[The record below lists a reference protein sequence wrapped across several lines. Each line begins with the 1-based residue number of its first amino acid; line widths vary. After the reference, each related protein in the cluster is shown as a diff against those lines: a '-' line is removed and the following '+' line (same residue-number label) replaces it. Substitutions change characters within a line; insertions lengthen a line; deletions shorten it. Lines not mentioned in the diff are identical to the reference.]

1 MIILRKVTLLGNF
14 VHTLVPYESE
24 SYARNFKNL
33 SKLNNMPPIRREVD
47 YHEAIRAS
55 MRTTV

>member
-1 MIILRKVTLLGNF
+1 MTILRKVTLLGNF

-33 SKLNNMPPIRREVD
+33 SKLNHIPPVQREVE
-47 YHEAIRAS
+47 YHEAIIAS
-55 MRTTV
+55 